1 MYNVDYTG
9 LEEKWKLLLDEDKE
23 AGLKPIND
31 KRMRSFTALMLEN
44 QFNNLR
50 ENGFINEANYTGSSI
65 GTSYPTD
72 GSFHKI
78 AIPMI
83 RRTFPELVAHD
94 LVGVQ
99 PMAGPTGLAFALRF
113 RAGQTYASGSNTEIG
128 YNTIDSTYTGSY
140 ATSAGEA
147 LGSNAVS
154 DVNGYP
160 GIYGGLGIG
169 TGQGIKEVNLTL
181 EKAQVNAQTR
191 KLKSRWS
198 TEVAQDLRAM
208 HGLDIEKEMMDILAY
223 EITAEIDREIMTA
236 IRTAAGNNTLSH
248 VAGQLGTLSWTSSGD
263 FDGRWEAE
271 KYRNLFNRIIRDAN
285 KIAILTRRGAGNFI
299 CANPTVS
306 ASLEA
311 TSSFTIA
318 PVAAQINTALTG
330 ISKIGSLDGRFN
342 LYRDTFAT
350 SDEYVVGYKGPS
362 IFDAGIIYLPYV
374 QLMFSKAMLEESFN
388 PAIGV
393 QTRYGLMSN
402 MFGSNLY
409 YIRAVITDMP

>member
-1 MYNVDYTG
+1 MYNVDYTA
-9 LEEKWKLLLDEDKE
+9 LEEKWKPLLEAEGCKPVKDKQLR
-23 AGLKPIND
+23 A
-31 KRMRSFTALMLEN
+31 FTALMLEN
-44 QFNNLR
+44 QYNNLR
-50 ENGFINEANYTGSSI
+50 ENGLINEANYTGMTI
-65 GTSYPTD
+65 GTNYPTD

-113 RAGQTYASGSNTEIG
+113 RAGQTYNSGSNTELG
-128 YNTIDSTYTGSY
+128 YNTIDPTYSGSY
-140 ATSAGEA
+140 ATSAGEQ
-147 LGSNAVS
+147 LGSNAVTA
-154 DVNGYP
+154 VNGYP

-223 EITAEIDREIMTA
+223 EITAEIDREIMA
-236 IRTAAGNNTLSH
+236 NIRTAAGNNSYSH
-248 VAGQLGTLSWTSSGD
+248 VAGQAGTLSWTSSGD

-318 PVAAQINTALTG
+318 PVAAQVNTALTG
-330 ISKIGSLDGRFN
+330 VSKIGSLDGRFN

-350 SDEYVVGYKGPS
+350 ADEYVVGYKGPS

-374 QLMFSKAMLEESFN
+374 QLMFSKATLEESFN
-388 PAIGV
+388 PSIGV
-393 QTRYGLMSN
+393 QTRYGLMAN

-409 YIRAVITDMP
+409 YIRAVIENMP